1 MEKWIEIED
10 GAYPDGFPK
19 TKYKHGSCESVSKA
33 YPYCPYCEKKI
44 THIKT
49 IYKEFDFVWKDK
61 FIIE

>member
-19 TKYKHGSCESVSKA
+19 TKYKHRSCESVSKA
-33 YPYCPYCEKKI
+33 YPYCPYCGKKI